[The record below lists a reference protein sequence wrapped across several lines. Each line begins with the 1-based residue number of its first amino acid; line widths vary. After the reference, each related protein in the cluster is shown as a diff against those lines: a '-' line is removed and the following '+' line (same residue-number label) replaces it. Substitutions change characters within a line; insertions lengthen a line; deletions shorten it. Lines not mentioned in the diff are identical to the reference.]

1 MLERLHD
8 PSDFLGI
15 EIDLHTSIFRVTGPC
30 ENATPMTYAMIY
42 EHGLNEQGRETWSAY
57 VPDLPGCVSAGETR
71 EAIELHL
78 EGLRNEALPIPR
90 PSSESGFR
98 GKAFCDPTAAPGP
111 NTAIAPLTIHHKEAT
126 KPKRMIGAIT

>member
-1 MLERLHD
+1 VLQRLHD

-71 EAIELHL
+71 EAIEL
-78 EGLRNEALPIPR
+78 
-90 PSSESGFR
+90 
-98 GKAFCDPTAAPGP
+98 P
-111 NTAIAPLTIHHKEAT
+111 NTPVAPLTIHHKQTTE
-126 KPKRMIGAIT
+126 PKRIIGAIT